1 MLRIATNLPD
11 VPADV
16 IALIFAYRWAIEII
30 FRFFKHTTGWMV
42 LLFPLLESL
51 PNVTYTIG
59 MKLNPKIK
67 RLSEHHLTEA
77 KAEQQKTQTSQL
89 RFLSLE
95 EYDSKSWNGP
105 KTVVVKTE
113 VTAFSSSQRAV
124 ITNVPDAAK
133 DPRKTYLDYAMR
145 GESENR
151 NKELKCDLCADR
163 LSDHRFMANMFR
175 VLLHCMAHNLVV
187 MLRQLVALQTPLPV
201 VGLNETQS
209 DLAVPRSSDSSTDV
223 SGKLSID
230 GAAANV
236 GVHTR
241 LHDESDHTRRRR
253 HNERHGR
260 NNGH

>member
-1 MLRIATNLPD
+1 
-11 VPADV
+11 
-16 IALIFAYRWAIEII
+16 
-30 FRFFKHTTGWMV
+30 
-42 LLFPLLESL
+42 
-51 PNVTYTIG
+51 

-260 NNGH
+260 NRLGEAHPRTWRMLVTKVAARIIVSTQRVRVLLSASWPNVPYLRRATVAVESFVPH